1 MIIYNLPKR
10 ETSYFTLI
18 HNQKSIFKEF
28 DKDRNQ
34 YKIGYNYQLLT
45 SLKEV
50 TPKY

>member
-10 ETSYFTLI
+10 ETSHFTLI

-28 DKDRNQ
+28 EKDRNQ